1 MSFVMGND
9 KNAMDRIN
17 PFVTFPPGGVRRS
30 GDFADYTK
38 MFDKDHG
45 VLKPDGSSI
54 ACNVSRTA
62 GDRTIDFCTTRLP
75 NCNANRPHYPN
86 RQIDEGHTGY
96 VQRRI
101 QNGREVSME
110 RTQPHQVSPSP
121 RRAIVTAV
129 VRYNRTRIIAAILLF
144 LLIIYLLQ

>member
-9 KNAMDRIN
+9 KNSMDRLN

-30 GDFADYTK
+30 GDFADFTK
-38 MFDKDHG
+38 MVDENHG

-62 GDRTIDFCTTRLP
+62 GDRTIDFCTKKVP
-75 NCNANRPHYPN
+75 NCAANRPHYPN

-96 VQRRI
+96 VQRRC
-101 QNGREVSME
+101 NASA
-110 RTQPHQVSPSP
+110 PKKVSPTP
-121 RRAIVTAV
+121 RRAITTAV
-129 VRYNRTRIIAAILLF
+129 VRYNRTRVFVAILLLIFIIF
-144 LLIIYLLQ
+144 LLQ

>member
-9 KNAMDRIN
+9 KNSMDRLN

-30 GDFADYTK
+30 GDFADFTK
-38 MFDKDHG
+38 MFDEDHG

-62 GDRTIDFCTTRLP
+62 GDRTIDFCTDRKP
-75 NCNANRPHYPN
+75 NCAANRPHYPD

-96 VQRRI
+96 VQRRCAPTTTTLMD
-101 QNGREVSME
+101 R
-110 RTQPHQVSPSP
+110 VSPSP
-121 RRAIVTAV
+121 RRVIATAL
-129 VRYNRTRIIAAILLF
+129 VRYNRTRVIIAVLLL
-144 LLIIYLLQ
+144 LLILYLL